1 MNKYFIILAAAALA
15 ISVSCTKVVTNDAP
29 ARKVTF
35 AAANY
40 VPQTKAGEVSFLSE
54 FADPSTAYFKSK
66 GFLHAEGVTDT
77 TQDFFGAS
85 GETISWN
92 ATAKEWAPSHDY
104 YWPKGESS
112 YINFVSWYDKT
123 GTPTEVTETSL
134 KWTNRTIGTGDNI
147 MYADEAWR
155 FKDNDHHQY
164 DKDGVTK
171 GVPTL
176 FRHALAQLQIQAR
189 ASKLSNAS
197 NPNVTWAITLENV
210 SISNI
215 YNTGSIALTNADP
228 NSANQLVAWT
238 GEWSTTGTAGTQSAS
253 NLPLTASN
261 QDLYAIQTV
270 LPQSVSA
277 LALNFK
283 IRIVTTYNDSSPAVT
298 NTELITK
305 SIPFY
310 AATGT
315 ALSNSVSSWAKN
327 KKYIYTL
334 IVEPSENRVL
344 FDPASEANWETVN
357 VNDPALS
364 I

>member
-15 ISVSCTKVVTNDAP
+15 ISASCTKVVTNDAP

-40 VPQTKAGEVSFLSE
+40 VPQTKAGPVSLTNETTS
-54 FADPSTAYFKSK
+54 FKSK

-112 YINFVSWYDKT
+112 YINFVSWYDT
-123 GTPTEVTETSL
+123 GAGPTTATETSL
-134 KWTNRTIGTGDNI
+134 EWSNRTIGTGDNI

-155 FKDNDHHQY
+155 FKENNNPATY
-164 DKDGVTK
+164 TAVDGVAE

-176 FRHALAQLQIQAR
+176 FHHALSQIQIQAR
-189 ASKLSNAS
+189 ATK
-197 NPNVTWAITLENV
+197 VTNGTADWTITLKEIKV
-210 SISNI
+210 KDL
-215 YNTGSIALTNADP
+215 YNQGTLSLTNSDP
-228 NSANQLVAWT
+228 GTPTTTKAWT
-238 GEWSTTGTAGTQSAS
+238 GDWTTSGTKG
-253 NLPLTASN
+253 NLTPANLALTASN
-261 QDLYAIQTV
+261 QTVLANQSV
-270 LPQSVSA
+270 LPQSLSGIT
-277 LALNFK
+277 LDFK
-283 IRIVTTYNDSSPAVT
+283 LEIVTTYSNVS
-298 NTELITK
+298 NTEIITK

-310 AATGT
+310 AASGEAFSSTI
-315 ALSNSVSSWAKN
+315 NSWEQN

-334 IVEPSENRVL
+334 VVEPSENRVL
-344 FDPASEANWETVN
+344 FDPAVETDWETVT
-357 VNDPALS
+357 VPDLT